1 VNPAPPAAN
10 FIGAPT
16 LGSPPHAVTFTDQ
29 STGTP
34 TVWHWDFGDIGAGNT
49 SILQNPSHTYTT
61 DGIYSVNLTVSNA
74 GGINTLIRTNY
85 IVVATPPVANFTGNP
100 TKGWPAPLAVTFS
113 DTSTGSPTTWNWT
126 FGDIGAGN
134 TSTLRNPSHTY
145 TTGGIYSVNLTVTNV
160 MGSST
165 LIRTNYIAVVAP
177 PVVDFTG
184 TPTRG
189 PAPLA
194 VTFTDTSTS
203 AVPITSWQWNF
214 GDIGAGNTSTL
225 QNPTHTYTIAG
236 RYSVNLT
243 ATNAG
248 GSNSTIKTNYI
259 YVPVCFADNFNDGSI
274 GSAWTFVGGT
284 WTESGGVMSQ
294 TSIASPDPKKAIISN
309 TGLDF
314 TSDLTIT
321 SKVRVDLW
329 SSGDMARAGVSLFTN
344 TADGNGYNILFHNTQ
359 NRVEYLDD
367 KVTWGPTIYTYSFT
381 SGTWYWFKLNMTSS
395 TMYARIWAD
404 GSAEP
409 ATWPYV
415 WARSGRTGFPALN
428 GGSSA
433 GAADYATASFDDML
447 VCAN

>member
-1 VNPAPPAAN
+1 
-10 FIGAPT
+10 

-34 TVWHWDFGDIGAGNT
+34 TGWHWDFGDIGAGNT
-49 SILQNPSHTYTT
+49 SILQNPSHTFTT

-74 GGINTLIRTNY
+74 GGSNTSIKTNY
-85 IVVATPPVANFTGNP
+85 ITVAVPPVANFTASP
-100 TKGWPAPLAVTFS
+100 TQGWPAPLAVTFS

-134 TSTLRNPSHTY
+134 TSALQNPSHTY
-145 TTGGIYSVNLTVTNV
+145 TTGGIYSVNLTVTNA

-177 PVVDFTG
+177 PAANFTG

-189 PAPLA
+189 PAPLV
-194 VTFTDTSTS
+194 VTFTDTSAGS
-203 AVPITSWQWNF
+203 PTSWQWNF
-214 GDIGAGNTSTL
+214 GDIGGSNTSTL
-225 QNPTHTYTIAG
+225 QNPSHTYTTAG

-248 GSNSTIKTNYI
+248 GSNSTTKTNYI
-259 YVPVCFADNFNDGSI
+259 YVPVCFADNFDDGTI
-274 GSAWTFVGGT
+274 ASAWSFINGT

-294 TSIASPDPKKAIISN
+294 TSNATGDPKKAIISN
-309 TGLDF
+309 TGLNF

-321 SKVRVDLW
+321 SKVRVDSW

-344 TADGNGYNILFHNTQ
+344 TTTDKGNGYNILFHNTQ
-359 NRVEYLDD
+359 NTVQFLDD
-367 KVTWGPTIYTYSFT
+367 KVAWDTTTYPLSFT
-381 SGTWYWFKLNMTSS
+381 TGTWYWFKLNMTGG
-395 TMYARIWAD
+395 TMYAKIWAY

-409 ATWPYV
+409 ANWPYV
-415 WARSGRTGFPALN
+415 WARSGRIGFPALN
-428 GGSSA
+428 GGS
-433 GAADYATASFDDML
+433 ADASVNSTVSFDDVL